1 MRLTKDG
8 QVISLDNE
16 DHINAFLASGWAEA
30 KASVPTP
37 APAPIEQAEQADEQV
52 IETKTEAKKPVGRKK
67 QEKR

>member
-16 DHINAFLASGWAEA
+16 DHINAFLASGWAEE
-30 KASVPTP
+30 KSSVPTP
-37 APAPIEQAEQADEQV
+37 APAPIEDAKQAVDMRY
-52 IETKTEAKKPVGRKK
+52 EAKKPVGRKK